1 MKNDNYNLPK
11 ILETGEVM
19 DNGKIVDGRASAT
32 HMSKLIARCAQKLGR
47 SSGLAKAIAGAQQA
61 SDNLKQKG
69 FDPSAIDRVMW
80 VFNEPFPLSP
90 VTYVER
96 MFTPHAK
103 GIAEIDGIHGRIY
116 SGSLL
121 SDINRWRGMTFTEG
135 RSVLGMWDLA
145 DHEGATGAGKLGISA
160 AVALAAWR
168 GECQRMLIKSGLDE
182 SESKQFVAGHEL
194 GHVIFHTSGHPEMLE
209 KVMIAAG
216 FCKRRSSGWGQIQK
230 AAEELF
236 ADALGALAATPTDL
250 ERGIVAAGK
259 MRARR
264 SLFSTPDKIYIR
276 SWAVR
281 KSVALRLVNRQWSAK
296 DGAAD
301 LVAES
306 LAMAIAGL
314 GHASIREATARVEA
328 AFLGVARR
336 PLAGTAASSNLSS
349 EREPR
354 RRPPRLPR

>member
-194 GHVIFHTSGHPEMLE
+194 GHVIFHTSGHP
-209 KVMIAAG
+209 K
-216 FCKRRSSGWGQIQK
+216 CWRR
-230 AAEELF
+230 
-236 ADALGALAATPTDL
+236 
-250 ERGIVAAGK
+250 
-259 MRARR
+259 
-264 SLFSTPDKIYIR
+264 
-276 SWAVR
+276 
-281 KSVALRLVNRQWSAK
+281 
-296 DGAAD
+296 
-301 LVAES
+301 
-306 LAMAIAGL
+306 
-314 GHASIREATARVEA
+314 
-328 AFLGVARR
+328 
-336 PLAGTAASSNLSS
+336 
-349 EREPR
+349 
-354 RRPPRLPR
+354 